1 VCTVLQFDCIFL
13 SESDN
18 AVLRPMWLEL
28 LLALLVSDE
37 HSWIVGS
44 KPLDD
49 LRMWDG
55 FTLNGGLVL
64 LNLKSNTFLSVLEEM
79 QNPDSSTCLTS
90 FATSADSPMSQSPCL
105 RLRNIASFD
114 LRLAAALRS
123 LMSVASVHRNEIV
136 RGAVRCSER
145 FRHAP
150 PTVEV
155 LDMRWHHAAFPR
167 CMLVHK
173 LPQMM
178 QEFASW
184 DLSCSSLPSKSW
196 LSVSECPVVKPVAET
211 NSHKSHADNS
221 AVGTPTSHRAPSPCD
236 LPSSVVID
244 VSKSKVHR
252 SDAEW
257 QALLSPLQYR
267 VARQQGTEPAFRN
280 LYWDHHEDGVYFS
293 VCSETPLFDSRDK
306 FDSGSGW
313 PSFTRPIDL
322 AFVGETTDTS
332 YGMKRI
338 EVHALADGAHLGHV
352 FEDGPAANG
361 GRRYCINSASLRFV
375 PRKEYNLWVLNRSL
389 QLQAP
394 SFVDARS
401 PGNATIPPP
410 LLPGNLHSI
419 EMPMRYS
426 KWRRPTSSDANC
438 SLTRGGLLCEY
449 SPRSFAVLVQ
459 SCSPSAIQS
468 MMSSVPCHL
477 QSNMH
482 SLYTL
487 LLPSFTDCT
496 CSLSDLDSYMNSV
509 PNTSCFALYVTI
521 SIPCAST
528 QFACSAKHLLSQRL
542 SGDQPLPQ
550 FDYIIGLP
558 GYMMFCPFWL
568 DQLASYVTSSSDGIW
583 WLGVSSVSAFPR
595 LFDDFYILK
604 GGDLSLLEHL
614 QQSRTRATEDSS
626 SLTQEPQ
633 SILYSSITVDAAAV
647 ANHASAMVRP
657 MPLVERLFDDGG
669 SCDCGILSACIV
681 SEQTPATST

>member
-1 VCTVLQFDCIFL
+1 
-13 SESDN
+13 
-18 AVLRPMWLEL
+18 MWLEL

-49 LRMWDG
+49 LHIWDG
-55 FTLNGGLVL
+55 FTLNGGIML

-90 FATSADSPMSQSPCL
+90 FVTSADSPMSQSPCL

-123 LMSVASVHRNEIV
+123 FMSVASVHRNEIV

-173 LPQMM
+173 LPQVM
-178 QEFASW
+178 QAFTSW
-184 DLSCSSLPSKSW
+184 DLSCSSLPPKSW
-196 LSVSECPVVKPVAET
+196 LSVSECPVVKPLAAT
-211 NSHKSHADNS
+211 HSHKSHADNS
-221 AVGTPTSHRAPSPCD
+221 AAGSPTSRSAPSPCD

-244 VSKSKVHR
+244 VSTSKVHR
-252 SDAEW
+252 SDAHW

-267 VARQQGTEPAFRN
+267 VTRQQGTEPAFRN

-293 VCSETPLFDSRDK
+293 VCSDTPLFDSRDK

-313 PSFTRPIDL
+313 PSFTRPVHL
-322 AFVGETTDTS
+322 AFVGEVTDMS
-332 YGMKRI
+332 HGMKRT
-338 EVHALADGAHLGHV
+338 EVHAVVDGAHLGHV

-375 PRKEYNLWVLNRSL
+375 PREEYNLWVSNHSL

-394 SFVDARS
+394 SFDDAPS
-401 PGNATIPPP
+401 PGHAAIPPP
-410 LLPGNLHSI
+410 LLPGNLHFI

-426 KWRRPTSSDANC
+426 KWRRRTSSDANC
-438 SLTRGGLLCEY
+438 SLTRDGLLCEY
-449 SPRSFAVLVQ
+449 PARSFAVFVQ
-459 SCSPSAIQS
+459 TCSLSAMQS
-468 MMSSVPCHL
+468 MLSSAPCHL

-487 LLPSFTDCT
+487 LLPSFIDCAR
-496 CSLSDLDSYMNSV
+496 SLSDWDSYRNSV
-509 PNTSCFALYVTI
+509 RNTSCFARSVTI

-528 QFACSAKHLLSQRL
+528 QFACSARHLLSLRL
-542 SGDQPLPQ
+542 SADQPLPQ

-604 GGDLSLLEHL
+604 GGDLSLLEYL
-614 QQSRTRATEDSS
+614 QQSRPHAAKDYASPTEE
-626 SLTQEPQ
+626 LQ
-633 SILYSSITVDAAAV
+633 SILYSSITADAAAI

-657 MPLVERLFDDGG
+657 MPLVERLFDVGG

-681 SEQTPATST
+681 SEQAPATST